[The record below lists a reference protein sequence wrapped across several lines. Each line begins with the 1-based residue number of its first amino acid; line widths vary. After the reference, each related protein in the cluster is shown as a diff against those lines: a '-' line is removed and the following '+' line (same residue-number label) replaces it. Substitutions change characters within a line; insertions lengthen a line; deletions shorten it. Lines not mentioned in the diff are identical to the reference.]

1 MLVYYAKK
9 AKLDRV
15 MDFRRE
21 DSAINKCY
29 LDKFKILTQIKKKAS
44 KLCYKIILTADFI
57 FISYL
62 FSILHPIS
70 PKMGKKRCFPNL
82 LNTLKGV

>member
-1 MLVYYAKK
+1 MLVYYAKR

-29 LDKFKILTQIKKKAS
+29 LDKFKILTQIKKRHQSCAIKS
-44 KLCYKIILTADFI
+44 
-57 FISYL
+57 S
-62 FSILHPIS
+62 
-70 PKMGKKRCFPNL
+70 
-82 LNTLKGV
+82 